1 MLLRLNLGRP
11 VVALIPGVV
20 WLCVGLLFHAFVGLF
35 WFSPFPLCCLSLLW
49 ILSHLE
55 LSFGPRPPSVCC
67 CLVGLAFL
75 VVFTVS
81 LGCFLFPVPLPS
93 APFPAHGVLS
103 CGVRLVCFLGVLS
116 AFTCS
121 IRPSGITLFLLLLS
135 PSIEAPG
142 WLGGTT
148 LFCLW
153 APLCSLLDG
162 AFVWASPLVT

>member
-1 MLLRLNLGRP
+1 MLGLLLPSFCSVSFAGLFGYFP
-11 VVALIPGVV
+11 SVAFLCCGVALILSCPPPPATIYLLLLPG
-20 WLCVGLLFHAFVGLF
+20 WVGHM
-35 WFSPFPLCCLSLLW
+35 
-49 ILSHLE
+49 
-55 LSFGPRPPSVCC
+55 
-67 CLVGLAFL
+67 
-75 VVFTVS
+75 VVFAFSVGCHGF
-81 LGCFLFPVPLPS
+81 LPCFLFPAPLLL